1 MGGTAGLAL
10 TIAIV
15 PSRPHDVLSRGVLSS
30 GALQQRAVRMA
41 GWRNGVWKGGVALV
55 FASMLVPVAAVVW
68 LSFFDQEAISFP
80 PPGYTLHWY
89 VNAWDKRQFA
99 RGFVLSLQVAL
110 LAAAI
115 GVTLGTAAALAVV
128 RGRFGG
134 RGALGGLLLG
144 PLAVPGVVLGTG
156 LYVFYVEIDNVLDFQ
171 IAATL
176 PGLIAAH
183 VLLTIP
189 WTVRLVS
196 ASLHGLDRHAEEAAA
211 NLGARPFTVFY
222 RITLPMLRPGVVAG
236 SLFSFIQSFENLEL
250 TLLLTGPGRATLPVE
265 MLNYLSFR
273 VDPTLAA
280 VATVQIAII
289 GALMLITDRF
299 VSLSRAIA

>member
-1 MGGTAGLAL
+1 
-10 TIAIV
+10 
-15 PSRPHDVLSRGVLSS
+15 
-30 GALQQRAVRMA
+30 MA
-41 GWRNGVWKGGVALV
+41 GWRGVVWQGGVLLV
-55 FASMLVPVAAVVW
+55 FAVILLPVVAVAW
-68 LSFFDQEAISFP
+68 LSFFDQEVISFP
-80 PPGYTLHWY
+80 PPGYTWRWY

-110 LAAAI
+110 VAASI
-115 GVTLGTAAALAVV
+115 GVVLGTMAALALV
-128 RGRFGG
+128 RGRFARRSGI
-134 RGALGGLLLG
+134 RGALEGLLLG

-156 LYVFYVEIDNVLDFQ
+156 LYVFFVEIDNVLDFQ

-189 WTVRLVS
+189 WTVRLVT
-196 ASLHGLDRHAEEAAA
+196 ASLQGLDRHAEEAAA
-211 NLGARPFTVFY
+211 NLGARPLTVF
-222 RITLPMLRPGVVAG
+222 RRVTLPTLRPGVAAA

-280 VATVQIAII
+280 VATVQIVII
-289 GALMLITDRF
+289 GALMLVTDRF